1 MYCTVYVLYFIM
13 LKLVTF
19 NRGGVKSATV
29 DRFFYSIDKTIVAQ
43 PSAVHPLSQKHKPL
57 SINE

>member
-1 MYCTVYVLYFIM
+1 MYYYFIM

-29 DRFFYSIDKTIVAQ
+29 DQFFYSIDKTIVAQ
-43 PSAVHPLSQKHKPL
+43 PTAVHPLSLKHKPVAL
-57 SINE
+57 FNY